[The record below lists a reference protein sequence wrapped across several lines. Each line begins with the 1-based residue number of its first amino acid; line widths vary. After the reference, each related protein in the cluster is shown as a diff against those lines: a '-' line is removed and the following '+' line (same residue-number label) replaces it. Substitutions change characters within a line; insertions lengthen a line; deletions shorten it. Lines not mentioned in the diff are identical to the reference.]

1 VINLRLKIKNIAVLS
16 IVFLTLISL
25 VFVMHINRAFAEE
38 DGAAQVLSHSS
49 YIEYGSYRITHWIGT
64 HSTGNTTFVSGDLF
78 HVVGE
83 VQNVIEENIKDVTIK
98 IIFYDEYGA
107 VIDADYMYSEFKMLD
122 ILTPGQKAP
131 FEKVLLDAEASK
143 KVARYEFLVES
154 NITMEEPALL
164 EIPNHSSHMSSL
176 GTCFE
181 VVGEVENIG
190 SENVEDTK
198 IFATFYDQ
206 QGTVIGATLSRY
218 GEIDTLVPGQKLPFS
233 LSYYG
238 REGIPERIPN
248 YSLCAEGTKT
258 TKEPYREFQI
268 ISQNVEPYP
277 FQYVVN
283 GVVKNVGEQ
292 DATDIEG
299 VASFYD
305 SNGTMIAKDNIYI
318 ERVNLAAGQTTPF
331 MSVVGEEEV
340 AEKVD
345 SYTLQFQCNEVIEI
359 PEPEPTE
366 SEPTTPETTN
376 HETEKPPDTN
386 EPLLP
391 INLTTEMLLAIVA
404 IVAIVIVALVAYKLG
419 KRNAR

>member
-1 VINLRLKIKNIAVLS
+1 LRLKIKNIAVLS

-49 YIEYGSYRITHWIGT
+49 YIEYGSYRITHWLGSKITG
-64 HSTGNTTFVSGDLF
+64 STYVSGDLF

-98 IIFYDEYGA
+98 MIFYDEYGA
-107 VIDADYMYSEFKMLD
+107 VIDADNVMNSFGMLD
-122 ILTPGQKAP
+122 ILTPGQKSP
-131 FEKVLLDAEASK
+131 FEKILLDEEASK
-143 KVARYEFLVES
+143 RVARYEFLVES

-164 EIPNHSSHMSSL
+164 EIPNHSSDRSSS
-176 GTCFE
+176 GRFE
-181 VVGEVENIG
+181 VVCEVENIG
-190 SENVEDTK
+190 GENIENVR

-206 QGTVIGATLSRY
+206 QGTVIGVVPHTY
-218 GEIDTLVPGQKLPFS
+218 GEIDILVPGQKAPFS
-233 LSYYG
+233 LFYYG
-238 REGIPERIPN
+238 REGISEIIQS
-248 YSLCAEGTKT
+248 YSLCTEGTKT
-258 TKEPYREFQI
+258 TKEPYREFQV
-268 ISQNVEPYP
+268 ISQNIEPHP
-277 FQYVVN
+277 CQF
-283 GVVKNVGEQ
+283 GVSGVIKNVGEQ
-292 DATDIEG
+292 EATDIEG
-299 VASFYD
+299 VATYYD
-305 SNGTMIAKDNIYI
+305 SNGIIVAKQHFYADLMTV
-318 ERVNLAAGQTTPF
+318 EAGQTTPF
-331 MSVVGEEEV
+331 SVWVGEEV

-345 SYTLQFQCNEVIEI
+345 SYALQFQCEEVTKN
-359 PEPEPTE
+359 PEPEPAE

-419 KRNAR
+419 KRNSR

>member
-49 YIEYGSYRITHWIGT
+49 YIEYGSYRITHWLGT
-64 HSTGNTTFVSGDLF
+64 HQTGNTTYVSGDLF

-83 VQNVIEENIKDVTIK
+83 VQNVIEENIKDVSIK

-107 VIDADYMYSEFKMLD
+107 VINADYIHSKFKMLD

-131 FEKVLLDAEASK
+131 FEKVLLDEEASNR
-143 KVARYEFLVES
+143 VARYEFLVEC
-154 NITMEEPALL
+154 NITMEEPAML
-164 EIPNHSSHMSSL
+164 EIPSHSSSISPS
-176 GTCFE
+176 GRCFE
-181 VVGEVENIG
+181 IVGEVENIE
-190 SENVEDTK
+190 SENIEDATV
-198 IFATFYDQ
+198 FATFYDQ
-206 QGTVIGATLSRY
+206 QGTVIGATPSSY
-218 GEIDTLVPGQKLPFS
+218 GEIDILVPGQKLPFS

-238 REGIPERIPN
+238 REGITERIQS

-268 ISQNVEPYP
+268 ISQNIEPHP
-277 FQYVVN
+277 VQFGVS

-292 DATDIEG
+292 NATYIEG

-305 SNGTMIAKDNIYI
+305 SNGIIVATDRIYI
-318 ERVNLAAGQTTPF
+318 DAFDLAVGQTAPF
-331 MSVVGEEEV
+331 SVWVGEEV

-345 SYTLQFQCNEVIEI
+345 SYTLQFQCDEVIEI

-376 HETEKPPDTN
+376 NETEKPPDTN

-419 KRNAR
+419 KRNAH